1 MAKSKLPKRMFKGAE
16 RASRYIHD
24 RSKRARIKKIARDHE
39 HVLQDIEGVLI
50 SSEQE
55 DPRIDDA
62 IASLALRSRMAN
74 IAPEDDL
81 AAGLFEELQAVRIAH
96 EDLSDFD
103 WIETLRVVD
112 ESVKLHSGRTPGEK
126 LYLRFAAK
134 YFTE

>member
-24 RSKRARIKKIARDHE
+24 RSKLARIKKISRDHE
-39 HVLQDIEGVLI
+39 DVLQGIEGVLI
-50 SSEQE
+50 SGERE
-55 DPRIDDA
+55 NPRIDDA

-81 AAGLFEELQAVRIAH
+81 AAQLFEELQAVRSAH

-103 WIETLRVVD
+103 WIEALRVVD
-112 ESVKLHSGRTPGEK
+112 ESVKRHSSRTPGEIV
-126 LYLRFAAK
+126 YLRLAVQ
-134 YFTE
+134 